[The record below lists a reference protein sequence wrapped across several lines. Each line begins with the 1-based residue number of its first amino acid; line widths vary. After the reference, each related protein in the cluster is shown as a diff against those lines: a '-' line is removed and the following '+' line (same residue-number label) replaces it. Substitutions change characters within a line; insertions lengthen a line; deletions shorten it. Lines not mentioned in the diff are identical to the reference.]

1 MALSAR
7 LCRDD
12 VIGSFKCGRLNAAA
26 LYVAGLAI
34 FWRTLECTLNVA
46 GFAGQ
51 CYMGSGQREPRS
63 DMVEF
68 HIALPCGREGIAVGQ
83 GEQDKTQQRQR
94 HGPERNS

>member
-1 MALSAR
+1 MALAAR
-7 LCRDD
+7 LRRDD
-12 VIGSFKCGRLNAAA
+12 VIRPFEGGRLNAAA

-83 GEQDKTQQRQR
+83 GEQDQSQQCQCR
-94 HGPERNS
+94 GPE